1 VPNFVIGPLLQNV
14 FGLELKWLPIGGWDG
29 SISAKL
35 LPIFV
40 LALPNIAYISRLTRA
55 SMIESLRANYV
66 RTARAKGIGPRR
78 VIWKHALTG
87 AMLPVIAYLGPATA
101 ITVTGS
107 VIVEQIFGIP
117 GIGRYFVEGA
127 ANRDYPLVMG
137 VTIIYGGIVILA
149 NIITDVARGI
159 IDPKVSYE

>member
-1 VPNFVIGPLLQNV
+1 
-14 FGLELKWLPIGGWDG
+14 
-29 SISAKL
+29 
-35 LPIFV
+35 
-40 LALPNIAYISRLTRA
+40 
-55 SMIESLRANYV
+55 
-66 RTARAKGIGPRR
+66 
-78 VIWKHALTG
+78 
-87 AMLPVIAYLGPATA
+87 MLPVIAYLGPATA

-107 VIVEQIFGIP
+107 VIVEDIFGIP

-149 NIITDVARGI
+149 NIITDVTRGI